1 MMIMM
6 HQFDI
11 EKQLRYCFLDTE
23 ISSPDSQQVTAS
35 DVSDLLRDM
44 GLEEAALYAMDQE
57 INGETIALTPD
68 NEINPLLIEMGL
80 TSACDRLR
88 FITLFYRKINN
99 SISDKAKACPPA
111 EVKQFFED
119 TRGLQMFTKVIFY
132 LIFDFKQA

>member
-1 MMIMM
+1 MIMM

-23 ISSPDSQQVTAS
+23 VSSPDSQQVTAS

-57 INGETIALTPD
+57 INGETIVLTPD
-68 NEINPLLIEMGL
+68 NEIHPLLIEMGL

-99 SISDKAKACPPA
+99 SISDEAKACPPA

-119 TRGLQMFTKVIFY
+119 TRGLQTFTEVIFY
-132 LIFDFKQA
+132 LIFDIKQA